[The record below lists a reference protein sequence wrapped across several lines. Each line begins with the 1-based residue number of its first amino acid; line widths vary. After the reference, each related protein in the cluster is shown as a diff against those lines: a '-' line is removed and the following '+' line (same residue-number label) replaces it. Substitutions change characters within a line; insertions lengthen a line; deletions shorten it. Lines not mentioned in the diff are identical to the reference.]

1 MSATIVKFKF
11 SDNFGKEVND
21 EKRYI
26 GVFFFSKG
34 KRGLLGDAS
43 ANGDA
48 ELYQYPIDCEVL
60 FHEKDKEECREK
72 AKEFIGKEDTD
83 INLVDIS
90 VSELGLKKNGQ
101 DVISVTFNDD
111 GMERAVRNFRRASYG
126 DRESIVSRLYA
137 QLERQ
142 RNDDKCVYHTE
153 AEQPERKKEKEKEE
167 ED

>member
-1 MSATIVKFKF
+1 MSATIVKFKL
-11 SDNFGKEVND
+11 SESFGEKVNG

-26 GVFFFSKG
+26 GIFFFSKG

-48 ELYQYPIDCEVL
+48 ELYQYPIDCEIL
-60 FHEKDKEECREK
+60 FGEHDKDECQEK
-72 AKEFIGKEDTD
+72 AKTFIGEEDTD

-101 DVISVTFNDD
+101 DVTSVTFNGD
-111 GMERAVRNFRRASYG
+111 GMERAVRNFRRASYSG
-126 DRESIVSRLYA
+126 RESIVSRLYA

-153 AEQPERKKEKEKEE
+153 AETEKGKEE
-167 ED
+167 

>member
-1 MSATIVKFKF
+1 MGATIVKFKF
-11 SDNFGKEVND
+11 SDNFGEKVNGQ
-21 EKRYI
+21 KRYI

-34 KRGLLGDAS
+34 TRGLLGDAS

-60 FHEKDKEECREK
+60 FHEKDKDECEAK
-72 AKEFIGKEDTD
+72 AKTFIGKEDTD

-90 VSELGLKKNGQ
+90 VAELGLKKNGQ
-101 DVISVTFNDD
+101 NVTSVTFGND
-111 GMERAVRNFRRASYG
+111 GMDRAVRNFRRASYN
-126 DRESIVSRLYA
+126 DRESIVSRLFA

-142 RNDDKCVYHTE
+142 QGDDKCVYHTE
-153 AEQPERKKEKEKEE
+153 AETGKEGKEE

>member
-1 MSATIVKFKF
+1 MSATIVKFKV
-11 SDNFGKEVND
+11 SNNFGEKVNG

-48 ELYQYPIDCEVL
+48 ELYQYPIDCQVL
-60 FHEKDKEECREK
+60 FGEKDKEECEAK
-72 AKEFIGKEDTD
+72 AKTFIGKEDTD
-83 INLVDIS
+83 INLVDVS

-101 DVISVTFNDD
+101 NVTSVTFGDD
-111 GMERAVRNFRRASYG
+111 GMDRAVRNFRRASYN

-142 RNDDKCVYHTE
+142 QSDEKCVYHTE
-153 AEQPERKKEKEKEE
+153 AEEPKKGKDKEE

>member
-1 MSATIVKFKF
+1 MGATIVKFKF
-11 SDNFGKEVND
+11 SDNFGEKVNGQ
-21 EKRYI
+21 KRYI

-60 FHEKDKEECREK
+60 FHEKDKEECEEK
-72 AKEFIGKEDTD
+72 AKTFIGKEDTD

-101 DVISVTFNDD
+101 NVTSVTFGSD
-111 GMERAVRNFRRASYG
+111 GMERAVRNFRRASYN

-142 RNDDKCVYHTE
+142 QGDDKCVYHTE
-153 AEQPERKKEKEKEE
+153 AETDKGEE
-167 ED
+167 EK

>member
-1 MSATIVKFKF
+1 MSATIVNFKL
-11 SDNFGKEVND
+11 STDFGKEINGQ
-21 EKRYI
+21 KRYI

-48 ELYQYPIDCEVL
+48 ELYQYPIDCKVL
-60 FHEKDKEECREK
+60 FHEKDRDECEEK
-72 AKEFIGKEDTD
+72 AKTFIGKEDTD

-101 DVISVTFNDD
+101 SVTSVTFGND
-111 GMERAVRNFRRASYG
+111 GMERAVRNFRRASYN

-142 RNDDKCVYHTE
+142 QGDDKCVYHTE
-153 AEQPERKKEKEKEE
+153 AEEPKKDKEE

>member
-1 MSATIVKFKF
+1 MSATIVNFKL
-11 SDNFGKEVND
+11 SNDFGKEINGQ
-21 EKRYI
+21 KRYI

-48 ELYQYPIDCEVL
+48 ELYQYPIDCKVL
-60 FHEKDKEECREK
+60 FHEKDRDECEEK
-72 AKEFIGKEDTD
+72 AKTFIGKEDTD

-101 DVISVTFNDD
+101 NVTSVTFGND
-111 GMERAVRNFRRASYG
+111 GMDRAVRNFRRASYN

-142 RNDDKCVYHTE
+142 QSDDKCIYHTE
-153 AEQPERKKEKEKEE
+153 AETDKEE
-167 ED
+167 EEK

>member
-1 MSATIVKFKF
+1 MSATIVKFKL
-11 SDNFGKEVND
+11 SDNFGKEVNG

-60 FHEKDKEECREK
+60 FGEKDKDECRVK
-72 AKEFIGKEDTD
+72 AKAFIGKEDTD
-83 INLVDIS
+83 INLVDVS
-90 VSELGLKKNGQ
+90 VKELGLKKNGQ
-101 DVISVTFNDD
+101 NVTSVTFNGD
-111 GMERAVRNFRRASYG
+111 GMDRAVRNFRRASYG
-126 DRESIVSRLYA
+126 DKESIVSRLYA

-142 RNDDKCVYHTE
+142 RNDEKCVYHTE
-153 AEQPERKKEKEKEE
+153 AEQPEKGKKDKEE
-167 ED
+167 EEK

>member
-11 SDNFGKEVND
+11 SDNFGEKVNG

-60 FHEKDKEECREK
+60 FHEKDKDECEK
-72 AKEFIGKEDTD
+72 QAKTFIGEEDTD

-90 VSELGLKKNGQ
+90 VKELGLTKNGQ
-101 DVISVTFNDD
+101 AVTSVTFNNDNMD
-111 GMERAVRNFRRASYG
+111 RAVRNFRRASYG

-142 RNDDKCVYHTE
+142 RNDEKCVYHTE
-153 AEQPERKKEKEKEE
+153 AEQPEKKGKEE
-167 ED
+167 GD

>member
-1 MSATIVKFKF
+1 MSATIVKFKL
-11 SDNFGKEVND
+11 SDNFGERVNGT
-21 EKRYI
+21 KRYI

-60 FHEKDKEECREK
+60 FHKKDKDECEEQ
-72 AKEFIGKEDTD
+72 AKTYIGEEDTD

-101 DVISVTFNDD
+101 TVTSVTFGND
-111 GMERAVRNFRRASYG
+111 GMERAVRNFRRASYN

-142 RNDDKCVYHTE
+142 QSNDKCVYHTE
-153 AEQPERKKEKEKEE
+153 AEEPEKKGKEE
-167 ED
+167 D

>member
-11 SDNFGKEVND
+11 SDNFGEKVNGQ
-21 EKRYI
+21 KRYI

-60 FHEKDKEECREK
+60 FHEKDKEECEAK
-72 AKEFIGKEDTD
+72 AKTFIGKEDTD

-101 DVISVTFNDD
+101 SVTSVTFGND
-111 GMERAVRNFRRASYG
+111 GMERAVRNFRRASYN

-142 RNDDKCVYHTE
+142 QGDDKCVYHTE
-153 AEQPERKKEKEKEE
+153 AETDKEE

>member
-1 MSATIVKFKF
+1 MSATIVNFKF
-11 SDNFGKEVND
+11 SNNFGEKVNG

-48 ELYQYPIDCEVL
+48 ELYQYPIDCKVL
-60 FHEKDKEECREK
+60 FHETDKEECEAK
-72 AKEFIGKEDTD
+72 AKTFIGKEDTD

-90 VSELGLKKNGQ
+90 VAELGLKKNGQ
-101 DVISVTFNDD
+101 SVTSVTFGND
-111 GMERAVRNFRRASYG
+111 GMERAVRNFRRASYNN
-126 DRESIVSRLYA
+126 RESIVSRLYA

-142 RNDDKCVYHTE
+142 QSDDKCVYHTE
-153 AEQPERKKEKEKEE
+153 AEEPEKKDKKEE
-167 ED
+167 E

>member
-1 MSATIVKFKF
+1 MNATIVNFKL
-11 SDNFGKEVND
+11 SNDFGKEVNGQ
-21 EKRYI
+21 KRYI
-26 GVFFFSKG
+26 GVFLFSKG

-48 ELYQYPIDCEVL
+48 ELYQYPIDCKVL
-60 FHEKDKEECREK
+60 FHEKDGDECEEK

-101 DVISVTFNDD
+101 NVTSVTFGND
-111 GMERAVRNFRRASYG
+111 GMDRAVRNFRRASYN

-142 RNDDKCVYHTE
+142 KGDNKCVYHTE
-153 AEQPERKKEKEKEE
+153 AEREEE

>member
-1 MSATIVKFKF
+1 MSATIVKFKL
-11 SDNFGKEVND
+11 SDNFGDKVNG

-48 ELYQYPIDCEVL
+48 ELYQYPVDCEVL
-60 FHEKDKEECREK
+60 FHEKDKDECSEK

-90 VSELGLKKNGQ
+90 VLELGLKKNGQ
-101 DVISVTFNDD
+101 DVTSVTFGND
-111 GMERAVRNFRRASYG
+111 GMDRAVRSFRRASYG
-126 DRESIVSRLYA
+126 ERESIVSRLYA

-142 RNDDKCVYHTE
+142 RSDEKCVYHTE
-153 AEQPERKKEKEKEE
+153 AETDKKEE
-167 ED
+167 EK

>member
-1 MSATIVKFKF
+1 MSATIVNFKL
-11 SDNFGKEVND
+11 SNNFGEKVNG

-48 ELYQYPIDCEVL
+48 ELYQYPIDCKVL
-60 FHEKDKEECREK
+60 FHETDRDECEAK
-72 AKEFIGKEDTD
+72 AKTFIGKEDTD

-101 DVISVTFNDD
+101 SVTSVTFGND
-111 GMERAVRNFRRASYG
+111 GMERAVRNFRRASYNN
-126 DRESIVSRLYA
+126 RESIVSRLYA

-142 RNDDKCVYHTE
+142 QDDDKCVYHTE
-153 AEQPERKKEKEKEE
+153 AEEPEKKGKKE

>member
-1 MSATIVKFKF
+1 MSATIVNFKL
-11 SDNFGKEVND
+11 SNDFGKEVNGQ
-21 EKRYI
+21 KRYI

-48 ELYQYPIDCEVL
+48 ELYQYPIDCKVL
-60 FHEKDKEECREK
+60 FHEKDRDECEEK
-72 AKEFIGKEDTD
+72 AKTFIGKEDPD
-83 INLVDIS
+83 INLVDVS

-101 DVISVTFNDD
+101 SVTSVTFGND
-111 GMERAVRNFRRASYG
+111 GMDRAVRNFRRASYN

-142 RNDDKCVYHTE
+142 QSNDDCVYHTE
-153 AEQPERKKEKEKEE
+153 AEQPEKKDKEE

>member
-1 MSATIVKFKF
+1 MSATIVNFKL
-11 SDNFGKEVND
+11 SDNFGEKVNGQ
-21 EKRYI
+21 KRYI
-26 GVFFFSKG
+26 CVFFFSKG

-48 ELYQYPIDCEVL
+48 ELYQYPIDCKVL
-60 FHEKDKEECREK
+60 FHETDRDECEK
-72 AKEFIGKEDTD
+72 QAKTFIGKEDTD

-101 DVISVTFNDD
+101 TVTSVTFGND
-111 GMERAVRNFRRASYG
+111 GMDRAVRNFRRASYN

-142 RNDDKCVYHTE
+142 QGNDNCVYHTE
-153 AEQPERKKEKEKEE
+153 AEQPEKKDKEE

>member
-1 MSATIVKFKF
+1 MSATIVNFKL
-11 SDNFGKEVND
+11 SNDFGKEVNGQ
-21 EKRYI
+21 KRYI
-26 GVFFFSKG
+26 GIFFFSKG

-48 ELYQYPIDCEVL
+48 ELYQYPIDCKVL
-60 FHEKDKEECREK
+60 FNEKDRDECEEK
-72 AKEFIGKEDTD
+72 AKTFIGKEDTD

-101 DVISVTFNDD
+101 NVTSVTFGND
-111 GMERAVRNFRRASYG
+111 GMDRAVRNFRRASYN

-142 RNDDKCVYHTE
+142 KGDDKCVYHTE
-153 AEQPERKKEKEKEE
+153 AEQPDKKDKEE

>member
-1 MSATIVKFKF
+1 MSATIVKFKL
-11 SDNFGKEVND
+11 SNNFGKEVND
-21 EKRYI
+21 EKRYV

-48 ELYQYPIDCEVL
+48 ELYQYPVDCEVL
-60 FHEKDKEECREK
+60 FHKKDKDECLEC
-72 AKEFIGKEDTD
+72 ANEFIGKEDTD

-90 VSELGLKKNGQ
+90 VAELGLTVNGQ
-101 DVISVTFNDD
+101 TVTSVTFGDD
-111 GMERAVRNFRRASYG
+111 GMDRAVRNFRRASYS

-142 RNDDKCVYHTE
+142 RNDEGCVYHTE
-153 AEQPERKKEKEKEE
+153 AEMEKKGEGN
-167 ED
+167 

>member
-1 MSATIVKFKF
+1 MSATIVNFKL
-11 SDNFGKEVND
+11 SNNFGEKVNG

-48 ELYQYPIDCEVL
+48 ELYQYPIDCKVL
-60 FHEKDKEECREK
+60 FHETDRDECEEK
-72 AKEFIGKEDTD
+72 AKTFIGKEDTD
-83 INLVDIS
+83 INLVDVS

-101 DVISVTFNDD
+101 SVTSVTFGND
-111 GMERAVRNFRRASYG
+111 GMERAVRNFRRASYN

-142 RNDDKCVYHTE
+142 QGNDECVYHTE
-153 AEQPERKKEKEKEE
+153 AETGKEE
-167 ED
+167 D